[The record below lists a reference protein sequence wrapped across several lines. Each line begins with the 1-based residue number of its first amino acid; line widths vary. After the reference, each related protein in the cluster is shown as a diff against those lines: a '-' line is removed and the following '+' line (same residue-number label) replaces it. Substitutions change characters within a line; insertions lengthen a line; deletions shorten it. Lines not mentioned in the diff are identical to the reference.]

1 VVDTRNRNSNVS
13 ARPRLVRTVIAIAG
27 LLALAA
33 ACGWLAA
40 WQLRRAAESRDVSAR
55 FAAAAEA
62 PALDAAPDALTEE
75 LRFQRVALR
84 GRYVAEPQ
92 VLLDGRVHDDAA
104 GYEVLTALELA
115 DDRNV
120 LVDRGW
126 IRADPDRR
134 VLPDVSVDGDEREVL
149 GRLERL
155 PRAGLKLG
163 ASRIGA
169 PADGPVIVALYPT
182 AADIGRWLHSP
193 VQDYVLLL
201 DADANDGYVRDWQA
215 PVMSPERH
223 LAYAGQ
229 WLLFGLGSIAAA
241 IAVARAGRS
250 SRTPEEP
257 AA

>member
-1 VVDTRNRNSNVS
+1 VS
-13 ARPRLVRTVIAIAG
+13 ARARLVRLGLAIAG
-27 LLALAA
+27 LLALAG
-33 ACGWLAA
+33 ACGWLCS
-40 WQLRRAAESRDVSAR
+40 WQLRRAAESREVSAR

-62 PALDAAPDALTEE
+62 AALDTAPDELTDD
-75 LRFQRVALR
+75 LRFQRVALA

-92 VLLDGRVHDDAA
+92 VLLDGRVHDEAA

-115 DDRNV
+115 DGRNV

-126 IRADPDRR
+126 VRADPDRS
-134 VLPDVSVDGDEREVL
+134 VLPDVSVDGGERKVS

-155 PRAGLKLG
+155 PRPGLKLG
-163 ASRIGA
+163 DSRVA
-169 PADGPVIVALYPT
+169 PSDGQPIVALYPT

-193 VQDYVLLL
+193 VQDYMLLL

-229 WLLFGLGSIAAA
+229 WLLFGLGSIVAAV
-241 IAVARAGRS
+241 AVARSARA
-250 SRTPEEP
+250 SRPPQEP
-257 AA
+257 QP

>member
-1 VVDTRNRNSNVS
+1 VS
-13 ARPRLVRTVIAIAG
+13 ERTRLVRTIVAIGG
-27 LLALAA
+27 LLALAG

-40 WQLRRAAESRDVSAR
+40 WQFRRAAESREVSAR
-55 FAAAAEA
+55 FEAAAAA
-62 PALDAAPDALTEE
+62 AALDVAPDALTEGS
-75 LRFQRVALR
+75 RFQPLTLR

-115 DDRNV
+115 DGRNV

-126 IRADPDRR
+126 VRADPDRS
-134 VLPDVSVDGDEREVL
+134 VLPDVSVEGDEREVR

-155 PRAGLKLG
+155 PRAGIKLG
-163 ASRIGA
+163 AGRVVA
-169 PADGPVIVALYPT
+169 PPEGPVIVALYPT
-182 AADIGRWLHSP
+182 AADIGHWLHSP
-193 VQDYVLLL
+193 VEDYMLLL

-229 WLLFGLGSIAAA
+229 WILFGLGSIAAA
-241 IAVARAGRS
+241 VAVARSARAS
-250 SRTPEEP
+250 PTAEEP
-257 AA
+257 AP

>member
-1 VVDTRNRNSNVS
+1 M
-13 ARPRLVRTVIAIAG
+13 VRTVVASAA
-27 LLALAA
+27 LLALAG
-33 ACGWLAA
+33 ACGWLSA
-40 WQLRRAAESRDVSAR
+40 WQFRRAAESREITAH
-55 FAAAAEA
+55 FAAAAEGT
-62 PALDAAPDALTEE
+62 ALDAAPDALTEE

-104 GYEVLTALELA
+104 GYEVLTALELE
-115 DDRNV
+115 DGRNV

-134 VLPDVSVDGDEREVL
+134 VLPDVSVGGDEREVR

-155 PRAGLKLG
+155 PRPGLRLG
-163 ASRIGA
+163 ASPAGA
-169 PADGPVIVALYPT
+169 SPDGPVIVALYPS
-182 AADIGRWLHSP
+182 AADIARWLHSP
-193 VQDYVLLL
+193 VLDYELLL
-201 DADANDGYVRDWQA
+201 DADASDGYVRDWQA

-241 IAVARAGRS
+241 VAVARSARAG
-250 SRTPEEP
+250 RTPEEP
-257 AA
+257 AP